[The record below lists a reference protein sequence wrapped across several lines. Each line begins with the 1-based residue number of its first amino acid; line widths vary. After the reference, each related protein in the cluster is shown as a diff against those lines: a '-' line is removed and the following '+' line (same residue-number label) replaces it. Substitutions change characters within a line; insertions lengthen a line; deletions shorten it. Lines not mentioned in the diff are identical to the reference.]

1 MPFRFALASVTM
13 SESKIGS
20 TRRLWEHLLSYGSH
34 PGESVEHRGR
44 RRILVGALW
53 AALPYIVLLVF
64 VVGLIEHAPLVNAV
78 QIGTG
83 AVFLASLVLLRRHP
97 RSYWAILQIPLAAT
111 IVGLLVMTL
120 MLGGLFA
127 SGLIMA
133 WGFLPVMGALVAL
146 GGRRALFWL
155 AAFLA
160 SLILSVIIP
169 NWVEPLYS
177 WPDPEALGLFNFVGI
192 AAFIFTVIAYSLRQR
207 DRFQRQS
214 DDLLHNILPNEVV
227 VRLKQS
233 SAMIAD
239 QFDEVS
245 VLFADVVDF
254 TPMSASMA
262 PAELVGLLDD
272 IFGVFDDFVTE
283 RGLEKIKTIGDEY
296 MVAAGVPTPRD
307 DHAHV
312 IADLAVSMRDHV
324 AEHEFAG
331 HSIRL
336 RIGIHSGPVVAGI
349 IGHRKFSYDLWGDT
363 VNTASRMESHGIAGE
378 IQISSATHRLIMDRF
393 ACERRGTISVKG
405 KGEVE
410 TWFLVDR
417 LADHPIVE

>member
-1 MPFRFALASVTM
+1 M
-13 SESKIGS
+13 SESKDGLA
-20 TRRLWEHLLSYGSH
+20 RRFWEYLLSYGSH
-34 PGESVEHRGR
+34 PDESVEQRGR

-53 AALPYIVLLVF
+53 AALPYIVLLVL
-64 VVGLIEHAPLVNAV
+64 VVEFTEPAPLVNAV

-83 AVFLASLVLLRRHP
+83 AVFVASLVLLRRHP
-97 RSYWAILQIPLAAT
+97 RSYWAILQIPLAANV
-111 IVGLLVMTL
+111 VGLLAMTL

-133 WGFLPVMGALVAL
+133 WGLVPVLGAFVAFGGRWAAFWLSVFLVA
-146 GGRRALFWL
+146 
-155 AAFLA
+155 
-160 SLILSVIIP
+160 LILSVIIP
-169 NWVEPLYS
+169 TWVEPLYS

-192 AAFIFTVIAYSLRQR
+192 TAFIFTVIAYFLRQR

-214 DDLLHNILPNEVV
+214 DDLLHNILPDDAV

-254 TPMSASMA
+254 TPMSASMT
-262 PAELVGLLDD
+262 PAELVGLLNG
-272 IFGVFDDFVTE
+272 IFSVFDDLVME
-283 RGLEKIKTIGDEY
+283 NRLEKIKTIGDEY

-307 DHAHV
+307 DHALV
-312 IADLAVSMRDHV
+312 IADLAVSMRDYV
-324 AEHEFAG
+324 AGHEFAG

-363 VNTASRMESHGIAGE
+363 VNTASRMESHGVAGE
-378 IQISSATHRLIMDRF
+378 IQITSATHQLIMDRF
-393 ACERRGTISVKG
+393 ACVRRGMISVKG

-410 TWFLVDR
+410 TWYLVDR
-417 LADHPIVE
+417 LTDHSPVE